1 MTATIVDAGTP
12 GLHWSGDTATYNDAI
27 HIDGQQPRAVSRVHV
42 GILWDDRSLGERIDA
57 GAYVQTDAVHH
68 STRRSVASGTTLV
81 VPGETPVTVAEH
93 DTSRFSDG
101 EYGVERYLI

>member
-1 MTATIVDAGTP
+1 MTATVMAFDGTP
-12 GLHWSGDTATYNDAI
+12 LVYSVDGDDIAYLTDVSTATERN
-27 HIDGQQPRAVSRVHV
+27 HV
-42 GILWDDRSLGERIDA
+42 NNFAERTLWGRTS
-57 GAYVQTDAVHH
+57 YVPTVGN
-68 STRRSVASGTTLV
+68 RRSVASGTTLV